1 MHSWKQMNVPNK
13 WGVFVELVISKLI
26 FPGIKV
32 QLLPQ
37 PKPLSDQILKI
48 PVLHPKRKTGSSH
61 CFLSH
66 VFSSVGETLCI
77 FDNFLKLAAVEKQM
91 TSVVYQNPNALT
103 HICPGS
109 RNELQNDDTVKMPD
123 SISKSRD
130 FFEGSSHFPLP
141 KQANVWERGEHMS
154 YWCNPHGEQVVN
166 LHSKQDI
173 SLYAGIKA
181 RSTWAVGHGRT
192 NSHTLRRHQMLSTTM
207 EIIKSFSFFFLFKCC
222 WGFFLN
228 EMVFLGRK
236 KKKVYSFQ
244 TFSFS

>member
-1 MHSWKQMNVPNK
+1 MGSFCRACYLKVDFPWDQSPTSPTAQTTFWPNSENSCSSPK
-13 WGVFVELVISKLI
+13 KENRQLPLLSKPCVFLCRRN
-26 FPGIKV
+26 
-32 QLLPQ
+32 QLYFWQLPQ
-37 PKPLSDQILKI
+37 VSGSWEADDVCGIPKPQCPDAHL
-48 PVLHPKRKTGSSH
+48 
-61 CFLSH
+61 
-66 VFSSVGETLCI
+66 
-77 FDNFLKLAAVEKQM
+77 
-91 TSVVYQNPNALT
+91 
-103 HICPGS
+103 PGS

-192 NSHTLRRHQMLSTTM
+192 NSHTLRRHQILVSTTM
-207 EIIKSFSFFFLFKCC
+207 EIIKSFSFLFLFKCC